1 MPFTLRLGPFWFD
14 SRRGTLAL
22 RTRRMTLESRTRS
35 ERRARKERRARRRV
49 ERRAAQIEAMNAAR
63 RAWRG
68 DPEPTPTRPAASR
81 TTQPRLEP
89 TGRPSGPRL
98 EEPARGR
105 PARPSAGER
114 PGVGQGTTGPLV
126 ISPTGQVRPNPEAA
140 SGGRAARTPAGLCG
154 ERTADGTPCRRRGKC
169 PPGTHTTAL
178 R

>member
-1 MPFTLRLGPFWFD
+1 MPFTLRLGPFRFD

-35 ERRARKERRARRRV
+35 ERRAKKAQRARRRT

-68 DPEPTPTRPAASR
+68 DPEPTPAARPIGR
-81 TTQPRLEP
+81 TGQPRLEL
-89 TGRPSGPRL
+89 TGRPRAPRL
-98 EEPARGR
+98 EEPVRR
-105 PARPSAGER
+105 TPARPAAGER
-114 PGVGQGTTGPLV
+114 PPVGTGAMGPLV
-126 ISPTGQVRPNPEAA
+126 ISPTGQVRPHPEAA
-140 SGGRAARTPAGLCG
+140 PGERAARTPAGLCG

-169 PPGTHTTAL
+169 PPGTHTTA